1 MDESTIRLRWEAIET
16 KSAAV
21 MLSSSVMVSSV
32 SSVVEPEVGDQDLI
46 AMSEVFG
53 LEQLANFTDTQR
65 DTVKE
70 ATEEAKKVAAARCRL
85 VDGTEGES
93 FLFMALR
100 DSAISRIQG
109 GRDGYLVIVYDLKS
123 SGEDP
128 KDPLQRSAPLRKA
141 HVDRLTGVALRAR
154 STVAGEINPGD
165 MWILFDDGRPSLM
178 LQLQGSLKMCPKT
191 VKRLHV
197 VYSEDGLNC
206 RSKSLSAVR
215 QARSGYMNLRQVEGV
230 HFISAGNSAQL

>member
-1 MDESTIRLRWEAIET
+1 MDERTMRVRWEAIET

-70 ATEEAKKVAAARCRL
+70 ATEEAKKVAAAGCRL

-93 FLFMALR
+93 LLCMALR
-100 DSAISRIQG
+100 DSAISRI
-109 GRDGYLVIVYDLKS
+109 
-123 SGEDP
+123 
-128 KDPLQRSAPLRKA
+128 QRSAPLRKA
-141 HVDRLTGVALRAR
+141 HVDRLTGVALKAR
-154 STVAGEINPGD
+154 STFTG
-165 MWILFDDGRPSLM
+165 DDGRPSLM
-178 LQLQGSLKMCPKT
+178 SQLQGSLKMCPKT
-191 VKRLHV
+191 VKLLHV

-206 RSKSLSAVR
+206 RSNHCR
-215 QARSGYMNLRQVEGV
+215 QPGRLA
-230 HFISAGNSAQL
+230 AGT